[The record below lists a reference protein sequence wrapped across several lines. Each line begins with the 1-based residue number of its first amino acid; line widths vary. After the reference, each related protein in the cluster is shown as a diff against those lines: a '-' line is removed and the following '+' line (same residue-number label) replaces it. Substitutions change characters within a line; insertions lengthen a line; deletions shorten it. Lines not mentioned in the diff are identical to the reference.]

1 MDMHDHDQNHGHH
14 DHQGDT
20 MDHDQNHDQGEHA
33 EGYEAI
39 EFAEQKTTDSE
50 LAELWLAAAQEAP
63 TVEDLQ
69 LSSLEL
75 EEAERNLAEQ
85 RRAHQLAILQR
96 VRVFGRGEVADAL
109 EISRKALAGWEAE
122 LQPEGDDLSG
132 FYEELKKNRER
143 EARRAQRAAE
153 KAAQQ
158 AASMERLL
166 ERIRNR

>member
-1 MDMHDHDQNHGHH
+1 MSDNYDNHEANNSEENPMDDQTQTQEGAN
-14 DHQGDT
+14 
-20 MDHDQNHDQGEHA
+20 
-33 EGYEAI
+33 GYEGLA
-39 EFAEQKTTDSE
+39 FADDQATPEVDADALQ
-50 LAELWLAAAQEAP
+50 ELWLAAAQEAP
-63 TVEDLQ
+63 TVEDLE
-69 LSSLEL
+69 LSKLDL
-75 EEAERNLAEQ
+75 EEAEQKLEAQ
-85 RRAHQLAILQR
+85 RKDHQLAVLER

-109 EISRKALAGWEAE
+109 EISRKALATWEAE

-166 ERIRNR
+166 DRIRNR